1 MSQDKLSIVL
11 RILDNESQLIERA
24 DRKAIA
30 LLSILGV
37 FMVFFVVYYRLIP
50 VNRVTVALTASYFA
64 LAMLAIASLVMTVH
78 PRIVRGEQTENKN
91 NKDEMPSCE
100 PAFFAGICKF
110 PDLAAYRKALGD
122 MMADEA
128 VTFNIYS
135 RQVFSLAQI
144 NAAKYKHIQRATFL
158 TVAALAI
165 ELSIIVYIFANYMGA
180 GIMPP
185 II

>member
-37 FMVFFVVYYRLIP
+37 FMVFFIVYYRLIP
-50 VNRVTVALTASYFA
+50 VNQVTVALTASYFA
-64 LAMLAIASLVMTVH
+64 LAILAIASLVMTVH
-78 PRIVRGEQTENKN
+78 PRIVRGEQTENKKTDN
-91 NKDEMPSCE
+91 MPSCE

-122 MMADEA
+122 MIADEA

-144 NAAKYKHIQRATFL
+144 NAVKYKHIQRATFV
-158 TVAALAI
+158 TIGALAI

>member
-1 MSQDKLSIVL
+1 MSQDRLSVVL

-37 FMVFFVVYYRLIP
+37 FMVFFIVYYRLIP
-50 VNRVTVALTASYFA
+50 VNQVTVALSASYFV
-64 LAMLAIASLVMTVH
+64 LAILAIASLVMVVH
-78 PRIVRGEQTENKN
+78 PRIVRGEQTENQKADN
-91 NKDEMPSCE
+91 MSSCE

-110 PDLAAYRKALGD
+110 PDLSAYRKALGD
-122 MMADEA
+122 MMGDEA

-144 NAAKYKHIQRATFL
+144 NAVKYKHIRRATFV
-158 TVAALAI
+158 TIAALAI
-165 ELSIIVYIFANYMGA
+165 ELSIIVYLFANYMGV